1 MLPGFVDAQNDT
13 IDGADGDDDII
24 YAYKGDDIVDA
35 GAGDDLVFGGQG
47 SDTLAGG
54 TGTNELY
61 GGTGRDVFIGGDGA
75 DAFNGGADHDNLDYS
90 NSGSAVNVDLST
102 SSLSG
107 GDADNDTIIGGID
120 GVIGSDYDDVLTG
133 FDQQGTN
140 PSDIYSNEF
149 FGGGGDDLITG
160 LDGDDLIDGGDD
172 NDTLYGGGGDDEV
185 YGGDGNDFIDTSGLS
200 PLPDRAYPGIFPA
213 DRDPSDD
220 NDFVDG
226 GDGNDTIITGDDAD
240 SILGGDGNDTIN
252 AGFDDDEIDGGDG
265 DDFIVGGEGADN
277 IDGGD
282 GDDTIYG
289 GLDPIYPDT
298 LNIPDAL
305 DLRPD
310 NGTDTIHGGDGDDTI
325 FGQDD
330 DDVIYGDAGDD
341 VLDGGIDD
349 DIIYGGED
357 DDVLTGGE
365 GSDDLYGGDDS
376 DTFIVNS
383 ADDGDGDV
391 IDGGTDGVDV
401 DTLDLTGAGSFQITG
416 ETVDADGDSTSGTI
430 EFLDAPGGT
439 VTGTLDFAEIER
451 IIPCFTPGTSI
462 ATLRGEVPV
471 EDLKVGDK
479 VITRDNG
486 AQEIRWVGC
495 KPMSALELQSSKHLQ
510 PIRIQKG
517 SLGNGLPERDLLVSP
532 NHKVLISKPE
542 VGLLFNEPE
551 VLVPAKH
558 LVKPSDGIQAVN
570 LGATSYIHIMFD
582 NHEVVL
588 SNGAWTESFQ
598 PGDQALDSVDGE
610 SRNEILE
617 LFPEL
622 AFVDGREAYT
632 AARMTLKKFEAD
644 MLRK

>member
-24 YAYKGDDIVDA
+24 YAYKGDDVVDA

-90 NSGSAVNVDLST
+90 NSDSAVNVDLST

-107 GDADNDTIIGGID
+107 GDADNDTILGGID

-140 PSDIYSNEF
+140 PNDIYSNEF

-185 YGGDGNDFIDTSGLS
+185 YGGDGDDFIDTSGLS
-200 PLPDRAYPGIFPA
+200 PLPDRGYPGIFPA
-213 DRDPSDD
+213 DSDPSDD

-240 SILGGDGNDTIN
+240 SILGGDGDDTIN

-289 GLDPIYPDT
+289 GLDPIFPDT

-330 DDVIYGDAGDD
+330 NDVIYGDAGDD

-349 DIIYGGED
+349 DEIYGGAD

-376 DTFIVNS
+376 DTFIVDS
-383 ADDGDGDV
+383 PDDGDGDV
-391 IDGGTDGVDV
+391 IDGGTDGVDF

-462 ATLRGEVPV
+462 ATLRGEMPV

-495 KPMSALELQSSKHLQ
+495 KPMSALELQASKHLQ

-558 LVKPSDGIQAVN
+558 LVKPSDGIQTVN

-598 PGDQALDSVDGE
+598 PGDQALGSVDTE

-622 AFVDGREAYT
+622 AFADGREAYT
-632 AARMTLKKFEAD
+632 AARMTLKKFEAE